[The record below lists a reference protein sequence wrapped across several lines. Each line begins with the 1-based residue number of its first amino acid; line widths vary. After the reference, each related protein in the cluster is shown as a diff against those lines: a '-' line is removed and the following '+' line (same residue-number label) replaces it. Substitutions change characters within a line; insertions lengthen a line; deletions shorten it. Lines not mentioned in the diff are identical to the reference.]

1 MSQDPTPV
9 IRRDRTQ
16 GSAEQPD
23 ELIFIVKD
31 HHGEIVDAEIE
42 EFFKLE
48 RRDNNHVVLTLIGKD
63 EDKPY
68 RIMLESESKINIR
81 PFGIKLEP

>member
-1 MSQDPTPV
+1 MSDVTPRV
-9 IRRDRTQ
+9 IKRDRTQ

-23 ELIFIVKD
+23 ELISIVKD
-31 HHGEIVDAEIE
+31 HHGQIVDAEIE

-68 RIMLESESKINIR
+68 RSMLESESKINIR

>member
-1 MSQDPTPV
+1 
-9 IRRDRTQ
+9 
-16 GSAEQPD
+16 
-23 ELIFIVKD
+23 LIVKD

-48 RRDNNHVVLTLIGKD
+48 RKDNNHVTLTLIGKD

-68 RIMLESESKINIR
+68 KIMLESESKISIR
-81 PFGIKLEP
+81 PFGVKLEP